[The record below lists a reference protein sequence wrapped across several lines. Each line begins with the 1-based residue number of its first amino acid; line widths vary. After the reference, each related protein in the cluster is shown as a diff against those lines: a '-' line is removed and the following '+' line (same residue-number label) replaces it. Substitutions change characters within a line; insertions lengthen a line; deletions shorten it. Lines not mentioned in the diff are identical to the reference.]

1 MTKQILQ
8 PPGWRRPRGY
18 ANGVAASGRLVFV
31 AGQVGWTPDGV
42 FAGDLVAQVRQA
54 LENTLAVLA
63 VAGAGPRHVVRMT
76 WYITDK
82 RGYLARTAQIGQVYR
97 ALMGDE
103 YPAMAMVEVAALIE
117 DRALVEIETT
127 AVIPEGEP
135 S

>member
-1 MTKQILQ
+1 MTKEILQ
-8 PPGWRRPRGY
+8 PPGWPRPRGY

-31 AGQVGWTPDGV
+31 AGQVGWVDGV
-42 FAGDLVAQVRQA
+42 FASDDLVEQIRQT
-54 LENTLAVLA
+54 LVNTLAVLA

-82 RGYLARTAQIGQVYR
+82 RAYLASTAAIGRVWR

-103 YPAMAMVEVAALIE
+103 YPAMAMVEVSALIE

-135 S
+135 A

>member
-1 MTKQILQ
+1 ML
-8 PPGWRRPRGY
+8 
-18 ANGVAASGRLVFV
+18 AA
-31 AGQVGWTPDGV
+31 
-42 FAGDLVAQVRQA
+42 
-54 LENTLAVLA
+54 
-63 VAGAGPRHVVRMT
+63 AGAGPRHVVRMT

-82 RGYLARTAQIGQVYR
+82 RAYLARTAEIGRVYR

-117 DRALVEIETT
+117 DQALVEIETT